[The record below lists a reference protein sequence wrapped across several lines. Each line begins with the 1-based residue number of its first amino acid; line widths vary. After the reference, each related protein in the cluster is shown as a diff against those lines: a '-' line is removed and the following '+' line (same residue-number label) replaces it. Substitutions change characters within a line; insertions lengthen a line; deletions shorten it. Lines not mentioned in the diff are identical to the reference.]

1 MFGFGKK
8 KNEQSEQAGS
18 GSGKKNRIDK
28 LVMGA
33 IIGVAV
39 GSVVGM
45 AIAPQ
50 KGSETRKMI
59 SDKGME
65 AVNKGREFG
74 IRMAEER
81 KVKKGFLRRLLGLI
95 FGRKRG
101 KTDVLKKIP
110 REQPA
115 TKGGAEK

>member
-8 KNEQSEQAGS
+8 KQEQEQPKAE
-18 GSGKKNRIDK
+18 SGKKTRMDK

-45 AIAPQ
+45 TIAPH
-50 KGSETRKMI
+50 KGSETRKI
-59 SDKGME
+59 IADRGME
-65 AVNKGREFG
+65 AINKGREFG
-74 IRMAEER
+74 VRMAGER
-81 KVKKGFLRRLLGLI
+81 KVKKGLMRWLFGLI
-95 FGRKRG
+95 FGGKRS
-101 KTDVLKKIP
+101 KPDTLRKIP

-115 TKGGAEK
+115 DKGRAEK

>member
-8 KNEQSEQAGS
+8 KKTEQQREKEN
-18 GSGKKNRIDK
+18 GKKTKVDK

-45 AIAPQ
+45 TIAPQ
-50 KGSETRKMI
+50 KGSDTRKMI
-59 SDKGME
+59 ADKGKE
-65 AVNKGREFG
+65 AINKGREFG
-74 IRMAEER
+74 VRIAGEKKKR
-81 KVKKGFLRRLLGLI
+81 KGLLRRMVGW
-95 FGRKRG
+95 FFTREKGG
-101 KTDVLKKIP
+101 KGTLRKIP

-115 TKGGAEK
+115 DTADADR

>member
-8 KNEQSEQAGS
+8 KEADNGQHPEKT
-18 GSGKKNRIDK
+18 KKSRVDK

-45 AIAPQ
+45 TIAPQ
-50 KGSETRKMI
+50 KGSETRRMI
-59 SDKGME
+59 ADKGME
-65 AVNKGREFG
+65 AINKGKEIG
-74 IRMAEER
+74 IRIAEDR
-81 KVKKGFLRRLLGLI
+81 KVRKGFLRRLLGLI
-95 FGRKRG
+95 FGGGRKKKPDPLR
-101 KTDVLKKIP
+101 KIP

-115 TKGGAEK
+115 VNNKM

>member
-8 KNEQSEQAGS
+8 KKLEAQTQEDKA
-18 GSGKKNRIDK
+18 KKTKMDK

-45 AIAPQ
+45 TMAPQ
-50 KGSETRKMI
+50 KGSDTRKMI
-59 SDKGME
+59 ADKGME
-65 AVNKGREFG
+65 AINKGREFG
-74 IRMAEER
+74 ARMAEDR
-81 KVKKGFLRRLLGLI
+81 KVKKGFLRSI
-95 FGRKRG
+95 FGWFFERKKG
-101 KTDVLKKIP
+101 KADTLKKIP

-115 TKGGAEK
+115 QKQ